1 MSDHTPTELL
11 TEAILEKTPFRL
23 NLMGGNSVM
32 LTTRIPYEDFR
43 QAQVDGAA

>member
-1 MSDHTPTELL
+1 MSAHTPTEFL

-23 NLMGGNSVM
+23 NLMGENSVM
-32 LTTRIPYEDFR
+32 STKWVPYEDFR